1 MTELSGI
8 EVDGRGFILRKGGG
22 WLRGFDVSHH
32 QSPGKVA
39 LEGQDFLVARA
50 AYGKK
55 PDDTFALHVKH
66 ARAAGL
72 LTGAYLFYRQTQS
85 KEDQLA
91 AFLRA
96 TGGVEMDIVPALDL
110 EWNTDYDGEVD
121 RDRHNTDG
129 RWLAEQIAD
138 RFGGCLIYTAP
149 FFWADKLGRPEWCA
163 QSVFHFWLAHYGVP
177 EGQPRLPTDCPVSM
191 TSWAI
196 HQYQGKP
203 LDSNVAN
210 YLPAIRIA
218 DTDRPPAPES

>member
-1 MTELSGI
+1 MNELAGI

-22 WLRGFDVSHH
+22 RLRGVDVSHH
-32 QSPGKVA
+32 QTPRKVP
-39 LEGQDFLVARA
+39 LEGQDFLIARA

-55 PDDTFALHVKH
+55 PDDAFPLHVKA
-66 ARAAGL
+66 AREAGL
-72 LTGAYLFYRQTQS
+72 LTGAYLFYRQTQI

-96 TGGVEMDIVPALDL
+96 VGGLELDIVPALDL

-121 RDRHNTDG
+121 RDLHNTDG
-129 RWLAEQIAD
+129 RWLAEQLAD
-138 RFGGCLIYTAP
+138 RFGSCLIYTAP
-149 FFWADKLGRPEWCA
+149 YFWADKLRRPEWCA
-163 QSVFHFWLAHYGVP
+163 APQFHFWLAHYGVP
-177 EGQPRLPTDCPVSM
+177 EGAPKLPPECPVSM

-210 YLPAIRIA
+210 YLPAIRKIA
-218 DTDRPPAPES
+218 DTEPPGAA